1 MFPEQPVEENQ
12 AFRAVAENELCR
24 HATGFV
30 KMGHIYTRVRNRFSA
45 QVISEIN
52 FNKLFFVPIIN
63 KNRSL

>member
-30 KMGHIYTRVRNRFSA
+30 KMGHIYTRA